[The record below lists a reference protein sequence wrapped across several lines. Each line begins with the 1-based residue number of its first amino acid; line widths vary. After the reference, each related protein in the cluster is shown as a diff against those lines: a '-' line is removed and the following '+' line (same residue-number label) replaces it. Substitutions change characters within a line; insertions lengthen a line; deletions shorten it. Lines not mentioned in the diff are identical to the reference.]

1 MLEMASVNESDRKE
15 KRDDKSKACTGE
27 RSDLSGRAR
36 AAADEQEGI
45 CSDTV
50 DRPHLKIYHVLIPA
64 GAKNQRH
71 YHINCDAGMHV
82 LKGRLKM
89 TFGPDR
95 EMEEVIAEEGD
106 FFFVPAGIIHGLE
119 NLSTTEPAE
128 IVADKNNVST
138 ESEEGSIFI

>member
-1 MLEMASVNESDRKE
+1 MRKAKLVRWKDLTYQVGQE
-15 KRDDKSKACTGE
+15 PPLMNKR
-27 RSDLSGRAR
+27 
-36 AAADEQEGI
+36 GI

-50 DRPHLKIYHVLIPA
+50 DKPHLKMYHVLIPA

-119 NLSTTEPAE
+119 NLSTTEAAE
-128 IVADKNNVST
+128 IVAAKNNVST
-138 ESEEGSIFI
+138 ESEEGSIFL